1 MGAVVNKQTGSL
13 AFGSVADDFTGA
25 SDLALMLASQG
36 MTTVLSIGLPEG
48 GAPPGTEAL
57 VVALKSRTIDPG
69 EAVAQSVT
77 AAMALRAMGARQI
90 LFKVCSTF
98 DSTERGNIGPVT
110 DALASLLG
118 ARTIPVC
125 PAFPAAARS
134 VYLGHLFVNEMLL
147 SDSPMRDHPLTPMRD
162 SSLIRLM
169 AAQSQIPVGLAPYRT
184 VAAGPAAL
192 AARLQELTGSVVI
205 DALEDDHL
213 RCIADAALD
222 LPLLVGGSGIALGIP
237 AAYRRQGWIQA
248 EAAAKPMR
256 ASPGRA
262 VVLAGSCSA
271 ATLGQVAEAEN
282 AGLSVRR
289 ITPDALADGTESAAQ
304 ILAWIDAQPADRPAV
319 VASTA
324 DPETVRGAQAR
335 LGVGP
340 AAELVEAALA
350 AVAKALPAR
359 GVTRLLVA
367 GGETSGAVVSA
378 LGVKL
383 LAVGPAIAPG
393 VPWLAALDREHLC
406 LALKSGNFGAPDM
419 FLTAWDKLS

>member
-1 MGAVVNKQTGSL
+1 MSKPTETL

-36 MTTVLSIGLPEG
+36 MPTVLSIGVPEAG
-48 GAPPGTEAL
+48 VPAGAEAL

-69 EAVAQSVT
+69 EATAQSVT

-98 DSTERGNIGPVT
+98 DSTARGNIGPVT

-118 ARTIPVC
+118 AKTIPVC
-125 PAFPAAARS
+125 PAFPAAGRS
-134 VYLGHLFVNEMLL
+134 VYLGHLFVNEVLL

-162 SSLIRLM
+162 ASLIRLM
-169 AAQSQIPVGLAPYRT
+169 AAQSHLPVGLAAYKT

-192 AARLQELTGSVVI
+192 AARFKELLGSVVV

-222 LPLLVGGSGIALGIP
+222 LPLMVGGSGIALGIP
-237 AAYRRQGWIQA
+237 AAYRRQGWIKA
-248 EAAAKPMR
+248 EAPAQPMR

-271 ATLGQVAEAEN
+271 ATLGQVAAAEAG
-282 AGLSVRR
+282 GLPVRR
-289 ITPDALADGTESAAQ
+289 ISPDALASGAESVAL
-304 ILAWIDAQPADRPAV
+304 ILAWIDAQPADQPVV

-324 DPETVRGAQAR
+324 DPETVRAAQAR
-335 LGVGP
+335 LGIEA
-340 AAELVEAALA
+340 AAELVETALA
-350 AVAKALPAR
+350 GVAKALPSR

-378 LGVKL
+378 LGIKL

-393 VPWLAALDREHLC
+393 VPWLKALDHEHLC

>member
-1 MGAVVNKQTGSL
+1 MGTDVSEPMSGL

-36 MTTVLSIGLPEG
+36 MATVLSIGLPEG
-48 GAPPGTEAL
+48 GAPKGTEAL

-69 EAVAQSVT
+69 EAAAQSVT

-98 DSTERGNIGPVT
+98 DSTAKGNIGPVT

-118 ARTIPVC
+118 ARTIPIC
-125 PAFPAAARS
+125 PAFPAAGRS
-134 VYLGHLFVNEMLL
+134 VYLGHLFVNDILL

-162 SSLIRLM
+162 SSLVRLM
-169 AAQSQIPVGLAPYRT
+169 AAQSELPVSLAAYKT
-184 VAAGPAAL
+184 VAAGPEAL
-192 AARLQELTGSVVI
+192 AARFAELGGSVVV

-213 RCIADAALD
+213 RCIADASLD

-237 AAYRRQGWIQA
+237 AAYRRQGWIKT
-248 EAAAKPMR
+248 EAAGKPMR
-256 ASPGRA
+256 ANPGRA

-271 ATLGQVAEAEN
+271 ATLGQVAAAEAG
-282 AGLSVRR
+282 GLPVRR
-289 ITPDALADGTESAAQ
+289 ISPDDLASGAETAEK
-304 ILAWIDAQPADRPAV
+304 ILSWIDAQPSDKPVV

-324 DPETVRGAQAR
+324 DPEAVRGAQTR
-335 LGVGP
+335 LGVAL
-340 AAELVEAALA
+340 AAELVEAAHA

-378 LGVKL
+378 LGIKL
-383 LAVGPAIAPG
+383 LEVGPAIAPG
-393 VPWLAALDREHLC
+393 VPWLAALDRDNLC